1 MATATQSPSTSN
13 ATTTHASNGLLS
25 ATVIAGLKNLGT
37 VLTAAISKTLIAN
50 SLKLTL
56 YPDAI
61 IAPVPEIYASNA
73 ASAKQSEY
81 AVVTLYAVA
90 TKHGWDSVTLRQQ
103 LETLSVNAIA
113 IDELT
118 RVYEDNRKD
127 LVLRQ
132 LQLGHSFPH
141 ITDVQWRIVCDVKSS
156 TSDSS
161 SGAPHFNI
169 NLGQYRQSSGERV
182 SIVEFV
188 CNAEELQSLINRLK
202 DIERHCNQVAI
213 T

>member
-1 MATATQSPSTSN
+1 MATATQSSTTSN
-13 ATTTHASNGLLS
+13 HSTDANNGLLS
-25 ATVIAGLKNLGT
+25 ATVVAGLKNLGT
-37 VLTAAISKTLIAN
+37 TLTAAISKTLIAN

-56 YPDAI
+56 HPDAI
-61 IAPVPEIYASNA
+61 IAPVPEIYATNA
-73 ASAKQSEY
+73 ANAKQSEY

-90 TKHGWDSVTLRQQ
+90 TKHGWDSATMRQQ
-103 LETLSVNAIA
+103 LEALSLHSSAIE
-113 IDELT
+113 ELT
-118 RVYEDNRKD
+118 RVYEDNRKE

-132 LQLGHSFPH
+132 LQLGHNFPH

-156 TSDSS
+156 TSGSS
-161 SGAPHFNI
+161 SGAPHFII

-182 SIVEFV
+182 TIVEFM

>member
-1 MATATQSPSTSN
+1 MASATQNSSTANATADAN
-13 ATTTHASNGLLS
+13 NGLLS
-25 ATVIAGLKNLGT
+25 ATVVAGLRNLGT
-37 VLTAAISKTLIAN
+37 TLTAAISKTLIAN

-56 YPDAI
+56 HPDAI
-61 IAPVPEIYASNA
+61 IAPVPEIYATNA

-90 TKHGWDSVTLRQQ
+90 TKHGWDGVTLRQQ
-103 LETLSVNAIA
+103 LEALAVHMSAVE
-113 IDELT
+113 ELT
-118 RVYEDNRKD
+118 RLYEDNRKE

-161 SGAPHFNI
+161 SGAPHFII
-169 NLGQYRQSSGERV
+169 NLGHYRQSSGERV
-182 SIVEFV
+182 TIVEFV

-202 DIERHCNQVAI
+202 DIERHCQQVAI